1 MPNELKTVGFQVD
14 LDYWKRLEEEVT
26 NYRSDFSPHQF
37 ARKIVMDY
45 LNDAEREKIK
55 ERLGGVEES
64 LEVLRVGLVNSVE
77 MLLVQTGMTEGE
89 AEAYINDTFRRR

>member
-1 MPNELKTVGFQVD
+1 MAEDKPPVAFR
-14 LDYWKRLEEEVT
+14 LDGDYRKRLKKLGQSYNGLAEG
-26 NYRSDFSPHQF
+26 PM
-37 ARKIVMDY
+37 ARRIVQDY
-45 LNDAEREKIK
+45 LDDAEREKIK

-64 LEVLRVGLVNSVE
+64 LQVLLVGMINSVE